1 MKQIYL
7 STYCVLFQDYAFLK
21 RCVEQFPDFPVGIE
35 FATYWPTPD
44 FDRLLAAQIPAFA
57 GRPATLHAPFVE
69 ICTEPGSPEEA
80 FMELTFQKACTLY
93 PQFGASSMVM
103 HTHEGSFPAAQ
114 ADSRRARSTEVL
126 QAWTERMLRQGISIT
141 VENVGYP
148 GKDNVLFDEAQF
160 VALFDRLPAGAGCL
174 IDIGHALLN
183 HWDIPALIARMGT
196 RIRGYHLNN
205 NDGVHDSHLPLYEAG
220 AVCPEAEMDRILRAI
235 ARYTP
240 QADLILE
247 YAPGPHVTAEGLYRD
262 IRRVE
267 QLTR

>member
-80 FMELTFQKACTLY
+80 FMELTFQKACALY

-103 HTHEGSFPAAQ
+103 HTHEGSFPAVQ

-141 VENVGYP
+141 AENVGYP

-174 IDIGHALLN
+174 IDIGHAQADMVTKVYAHILDEDRKVNAQKFESALYAN
-183 HWDIPALIARMGT
+183 PDLRDVKPPAEQKTAIDLGALI
-196 RIRGYHLNN
+196 
-205 NDGVHDSHLPLYEAG
+205 
-220 AVCPEAEMDRILRAI
+220 
-235 ARYTP
+235 
-240 QADLILE
+240 
-247 YAPGPHVTAEGLYRD
+247 
-262 IRRVE
+262 E
-267 QLTR
+267 QLKQSPELAQALAGLIAG